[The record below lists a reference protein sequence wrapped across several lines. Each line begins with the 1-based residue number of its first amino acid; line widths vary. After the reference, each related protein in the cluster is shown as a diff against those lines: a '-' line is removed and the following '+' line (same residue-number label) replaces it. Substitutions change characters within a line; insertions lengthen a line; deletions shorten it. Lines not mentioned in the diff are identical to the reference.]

1 MREIKSRLR
10 AWPLQFWRQDQASIL
25 PTFAIALLPLVGFVG
40 AAIDYS
46 RASSVRTALQSAL
59 DAAVLSAAA
68 DRTPSWKETA
78 EAVFISTFSSK
89 SRAFEGVLA
98 SFALGKTAEDLY
110 SGTASASVPA
120 EFTGLIGFAP
130 IVVAA
135 KSTAAVTEADESC
148 ILTLDKGQPLS
159 HVSLS
164 LNGAPIINL
173 SNCSIRSNTAL
184 DCNGHDGSATKAIA
198 AGGAA
203 GCKNPRS
210 NASVVPD
217 TYAQLAENITTL
229 CGGLT
234 PGVTWEA
241 GITPLGAGVKNV
253 SKSNYTEIHI
263 CGNLTLVGSG
273 YLTGTAPTSDTIIII
288 ENGSLNLANN
298 AAINTKRT
306 AIVMTGNNTFP
317 ASINFPNGNGH
328 AASLALSP
336 PIDPTNPWQSVAL
349 YQDPKLNNNVEARWG
364 PGATFNADGLVYL
377 GNSNVTTDGNTS
389 SSNSKCTKFVMNQ
402 FTTNGR
408 VALDFAQTNC
418 AALGLK
424 QWGGRPVRLI
434 K

>member
-1 MREIKSRLR
+1 MHHFTSKLR
-10 AWPLQFWRQDQASIL
+10 ILLLQFHRQDHASIL
-25 PTFAIALLPLVGFVG
+25 PTFAIALLPLVAFVG

-68 DRTPSWKETA
+68 DRTSSWKEGA
-78 EAVFISTFSSK
+78 DAVFTSTFLSK
-89 SRAFEGVLA
+89 SRAFEGVFA
-98 SFALGKTAEDLY
+98 SFALEKTAEDLY

-120 EFTGLIGFAP
+120 EFTGLVGSSP

-173 SNCSIRSNTAL
+173 SNCSIRSNTAI
-184 DCNGHDGSATKAIA
+184 DCNGHDGGATKAIA
-198 AGGAA
+198 AGGAI
-203 GCKNPRS
+203 GCQQPRS
-210 NASVVPD
+210 NASAVPD
-217 TYAQLAENITTL
+217 TYAPLAENITTL

-241 GITPLGAGVKNV
+241 GITPLGAGVKTV
-253 SKSNYTEIHI
+253 SKGSYIEVHI
-263 CGNLTLVGSG
+263 CGNLTLAGSG
-273 YLTGTAPTSDTIIII
+273 YLTGNAPSSDTIIII
-288 ENGSLNLANN
+288 ENGSLNVANN
-298 AAINTKRT
+298 AAVGTKRT
-306 AIVMTGNNTFP
+306 AIVMTGNNAFP
-317 ASINFPNGNGH
+317 ASVNFPNGNGH
-328 AASLALSP
+328 SASLALSP

-349 YQDPKLNNNVEARWG
+349 YQDPKLTNNVEARWG

-377 GNSNVTTDGNTS
+377 SNSNVVTDGNTS

-434 K
+434 Q